1 MIPRPIIVSATHLS
15 LAEFRWS
22 ERVQQA
28 RENELRWRVRSN
40 IVDVFIGFIWSWMP
54 SATALTTFVCY
65 TVVAKERL
73 TVAVA
78 FTAIA
83 LFSYLQGPMM
93 ELPDQVRAMLHGEYI
108 WYFHSG
114 TCF

>member
-1 MIPRPIIVSATHLS
+1 M
-15 LAEFRWS
+15 
-22 ERVQQA
+22 QQA
-28 RENELRWRVRSN
+28 RENELRWRVKSN
-40 IVDVFIGFIWSWMP
+40 VVDVLIGFIWSWMP
-54 SATALTTFVCY
+54 SATALVTFVCY

-93 ELPDQVRAMLHGEYI
+93 ELPDQVRAMLHGESVYHELPRF
-108 WYFHSG
+108 W
-114 TCF
+114 